1 MLFAVAIKV
10 NVNSFAWRYMAD
22 ITGLALA
29 CFIAGEFGLSF
40 PYSDAPVSIVWL
52 PAGIGLAA
60 ILLGGHRLWPGIALG
75 AALTGVAHGEPFV
88 TTTLNAFGSAL
99 AALVGAWV
107 LQTWTDFDRQLRSV
121 RDVLA
126 LSGLG
131 AMAAAGISGTL
142 KTLALFLGNQVEL
155 SVLGRVWAV
164 AWLPDALG
172 MFLLTPMLLVW
183 AAEWRS
189 RSWSRHPGETA
200 LAFLAL
206 TLASALSFGGW
217 LDISGDEHLPLA
229 FLPFPFLIWIAMRLA
244 MPWVVTATVL
254 MAGMA
259 IIGTTSGHGPF
270 AHHGATAGTAALWA
284 FMVMVALTML
294 LVGVG
299 MAERRRAE
307 TRWVHAVE
315 SNPNAVVLVDQTG
328 KIVLTNSQT
337 MRLFGYGRHELI
349 GQPVE
354 ILMPARFR
362 MSHEGYRTGFGT
374 GQSVRPMGMGR
385 DLYAL
390 RKDGTEFP
398 VEIGLA
404 TIETEEETLTISV
417 IADITLR
424 KQAELALHEE
434 RNFVSAVLGTVA
446 ALVVVTDTDGRIVR
460 LNRACEEITGYAL
473 EDVEGCPLDI
483 FLLPEEVG
491 RVREAMADLC
501 AGRPPNHLET
511 HWLTRDGSPRLI
523 AWSSTVLHGPDGS
536 VQHLVGTG
544 IDITEQRRAEVQA
557 IQRQTALAHIDRLAA
572 AGELAASLAH
582 ELNQPLSAI
591 TTYCDT
597 ALALVQSTP
606 DPATEVT
613 YALDQACEQA
623 ERASAIIRHLRT
635 FVRKGTTKRA
645 STDINMV
652 IKDTVR
658 FVETE
663 ARHRGV
669 RFHLEL
675 AEALPPLL
683 LDTVQIEQVLVNLLR
698 NSFEAMAAASSPHC
712 EITIR
717 SQRLVEAKVQITVCD
732 TGPGLKP
739 KTFDQLFDIFETT
752 KSDGLGLGLSISRSI
767 IEAHGGE
774 LWAEPTAAQGATFA
788 FTLPVTVEN
797 RHDSATTHRIS
808 G

>member
-1 MLFAVAIKV
+1 MPSQFKV
-10 NVNSFAWRYMAD
+10 NVNSFAWRY
-22 ITGLALA
+22 IGVVTGLALA
-29 CFIAGEFGLSF
+29 CFIVGELGLPFS
-40 PYSDAPVSIVWL
+40 YGNVPVGIVWL
-52 PAGIGLAA
+52 PAGVALAA
-60 ILLGGHRLWPGIALG
+60 ILLGGYRLWPGIALG
-75 AALTGVAHGEPFV
+75 AALAGVAHGEPLV
-88 TTTLNAFGSAL
+88 TTALNALGSTL
-99 AALVGAWV
+99 AAVVGAWV
-107 LQTWTDFDRQLRSV
+107 LQAWTEFDRQLRRV

-126 LSGLG
+126 LGGLG
-131 AMAAAGISGTL
+131 AMASAGISGTL

-155 SVLGRVWAV
+155 SVLGRVWAI

-172 MFLLTPMLLVW
+172 MLLLTPMLLVW

-189 RSWSRHPGETA
+189 RSWRSRPGEIA
-200 LAFLAL
+200 IAFLAL
-206 TLASALSFGGW
+206 ALASGISFGGW

-229 FLPFPFLIWIAMRLA
+229 FLPFPFLMWIAMRLA
-244 MPWVVTATVL
+244 MPWVVTAAVLTVGIAL
-254 MAGMA
+254 V
-259 IIGTTSGHGPF
+259 GTTNGHGPF
-270 AHHGATAGTAALWA
+270 AYHGATAGTATLWS

-307 TRWVHAVE
+307 KRWVHAVE
-315 SNPNAVVLVDQTG
+315 SNPNAVVLVDRAG
-328 KIVLTNSQT
+328 KIMLINSQT

-349 GQPVE
+349 GQSVE
-354 ILMPARFR
+354 MLMPARFR
-362 MSHEGYRTGFGT
+362 MSHEGYRTGFGV
-374 GQSVRPMGMGR
+374 GRQVQPMGMGR

-446 ALVVVTDTDGRIVR
+446 ALVVVTDTEGRIVR
-460 LNRACEEITGYAL
+460 LNRACEETTGYTL
-473 EDVEGCPLDI
+473 EDVKGRPLAI
-483 FLLPEEVG
+483 FLPPEETG
-491 RVREAMADLC
+491 RIREAVDELC
-501 AGRPPNHLET
+501 AGRIPHHFET
-511 HWLTRDGSPRLI
+511 HWLTKDGALRLI
-523 AWSSTVLHGPDGS
+523 AWSSTVLRGPDGS
-536 VQHLVGTG
+536 VQYLVGTG
-544 IDITEQRRAEVQA
+544 IDITERRRAEAQA
-557 IQRQTALAHIDRLAA
+557 IQRQAALAHIDRLAA
-572 AGELAASLAH
+572 AGELAANLAH

-597 ALALVQSTP
+597 ALALVQAAP
-606 DPATEVT
+606 DPAAEVA

-623 ERASAIIRHLRT
+623 ERASAIIRHLRA
-635 FVRKGTTKRA
+635 FVRKGTTKRTSA
-645 STDINMV
+645 DVNAV

-663 ARHRGV
+663 ARHRGAQI
-669 RFHLEL
+669 HLEL
-675 AEALPPLL
+675 AAALPPLL

-698 NSFEAMAAASSPHC
+698 NSFEAMAAVSGPRC

-717 SQRLVEAKVQITVCD
+717 SRCLGEKVQITVCD
-732 TGPGLKP
+732 TGPGLKT

-752 KSDGLGLGLSISRSI
+752 KPDGLGLGLSISRSI

-774 LWAEPTAAQGATFA
+774 LWAEPASAQGATFG
-788 FTLPVTVEN
+788 FTLPVTAEN
-797 RHDSATTHRIS
+797 RHDSTAPHRIS